1 MSSQLQDTHLLTWPF
16 SPALYL
22 ENGSYAISNLS
33 WRAKSEQSSK
43 RSRDGIEFELLKTLT
58 ISLSHFIYLW
68 GLQIAVGL
76 D

>member
-1 MSSQLQDTHLLTWPF
+1 MSSQLHDICLLTWPF

-33 WRAKSEQSSK
+33 WRAKSKQSSK
-43 RSRDGIEFELLKTLT
+43 RSRDGIEFALLKTLT

-68 GLQIAVGL
+68 SLQIAVGL